1 MSESFVVILIRLL
14 SCMRLLGLF
23 MSPDSTWLC
32 LCLCLLI
39 ILAIEKSLSL
49 FISISICFFMRLMR
63 CLCLFVSR
71 DSTDDVSVSQYIN
84 RVCWIAYVSVFV

>member
-39 ILAIEKSLSL
+39 ILAIEKSMSL

-63 CLCLFVSR
+63 CLCLFVSH

-84 RVCWIAYVSVFV
+84 RVCWIVYVSVFV